1 MQLYYLCF
9 FQNQNWDVPKISAY
23 LEARQLINRV
33 NSTIIEDKVF
43 SLYKVYSH
51 SSKDA
56 EEKINSGEFSIFKYT
71 LDNVIYCFINSS
83 KVEEI
88 KTEIKHDIL

>member
-9 FQNQNWDVPKISAY
+9 FQNQGFDISKISAY
-23 LEARQLINRV
+23 LHARDLINRV
-33 NSTIIEDKVF
+33 NSTIIEDKTF

-51 SSKDA
+51 SSKDV
-56 EEKINSGEFSIFKYT
+56 EKKINSGEYSMYKYT
-71 LDNVIYCFINSS
+71 LDNVIYTFVTSS

-88 KTEIKHDIL
+88 KTEVTHDIL